1 MAAANA
7 YPQTLEEDIEL
18 IANDDESRFLA
29 MNQRNC
35 VLFRMGEK
43 EIYRFLVTCADT
55 MQAILKQAN

>member
-1 MAAANA
+1 
-7 YPQTLEEDIEL
+7 
-18 IANDDESRFLA
+18 

-43 EIYRFLVTCADT
+43 EIYRFLITCADT